1 MRHKLENRKHYKIT
15 RHGRYGKIDPI
26 PEGSLARTLEKYMM
40 YQKQGA
46 HFMPNPAWSFVR
58 LYRKNTGTFP
68 WGMIKIVE
76 KVMSSWYE
84 KTNERF
90 VIDGAQKILFD
101 EERFVSLGN
110 HMRPYQRESLRRLI
124 TNAGGI
130 ICLPTGAGKTF
141 VAIQFLKYLNKRGL
155 IVVHTI
161 DLREQWIEQLKK
173 HGVKADVRTYQSIK
187 DFKAVRH
194 YAVVVFDECHHVSA
208 KTLYRVAVQCHKA
221 IVVGLSATP
230 YREDGEDMKINAAL
244 GDIIHKVDRRDLI
257 EKGYLSDADVIYVSY
272 NNHCNERWIDYQTIY
287 REYIVCNDERNEE
300 IVSIVDNNGDRNI
313 LVLVSQIEHGTRL
326 SEMMRSNHVFLHGKV
341 KDRKV
346 PKGVNV
352 IIATTIFDEGVDLPD
367 FDMLVLAAGGKSS
380 IKLAQRVGRI
390 LRFKTGKRGVIYDF
404 VDESR
409 YLVVHYKRR
418 RKILEAAF
426 HVKTE

>member
-1 MRHKLENRKHYKIT
+1 LETKKLYKIT

-26 PEGSLARTLEKYMM
+26 PDGSLSRTLEKYMT

-46 HFMPNPAWSFVR
+46 QFMPNPAWSFVK
-58 LYRKNTGTFP
+58 LYRKGTGTFP
-68 WGMIKIVE
+68 WGMLKIVE
-76 KVMSSWYE
+76 KVMGSWYE
-84 KTNERF
+84 KSGERF
-90 VIDGAQKILFD
+90 EIVGSQEIMLN

-124 TNAGGI
+124 ENAGGI

-141 VAIQFLKYLNKRGL
+141 VAIQFLKYLNKHGL

-161 DLREQWIEQLKK
+161 DLREQWIEQLEN

-187 DFKAVRH
+187 DLKALKH
-194 YAVVVFDECHHVSA
+194 YGIVCFDECHHVSA
-208 KTLYRVAVQCHKA
+208 KTLYRVAIQCSNS
-221 IVVGLSATP
+221 ILIGLSATP

-244 GDIIHKVDRRDLI
+244 GDIIHEVDRRELI
-257 EKGYLSDADVIYVSY
+257 EKGFLSDADVVYVSY
-272 NNHCNERWIDYQTIY
+272 NNHCNERWVDYQTIY
-287 REYIVCNDERNEE
+287 KQYIVNNDERNEE
-300 IVSIVDNNGDRNI
+300 IVNIIDGNKDRKI
-313 LVLVSQIEHGTRL
+313 LVLVSQIEHGTKL
-326 SEMMRSNHVFLHGKV
+326 SEMMESEHLFLHGKI

-346 PKGVNV
+346 PKDMNV
-352 IIATTIFDEGVDLPD
+352 IVATTIFDEGVDLPD

-390 LRFKTGKRGVIYDF
+390 LRFKIGKRAIIYDF

-409 YLVVHYKRR
+409 YLKIHYKRR
-418 RKILEAAF
+418 RKILEGAF
-426 HVKTE
+426 LVKTE